1 MVQSAQPEVNLF
13 DTITSDIDRRELMMK
28 QAQFNGLKDRI
39 DKVLMGDISNFYR
52 DDFRF
57 SEEEKKQEKQP
68 LQDFGP
74 FAKVEEMDDFV
85 ANGAVLVSK

>member
-1 MVQSAQPEVNLF
+1 
-13 DTITSDIDRRELMMK
+13 
-28 QAQFNGLKDRI
+28 
-39 DKVLMGDISNFYR
+39 MGDISNFYR

-57 SEEEKKQEKQP
+57 SEEEKKHEKQP
-68 LQDFGP
+68 IQDFGP